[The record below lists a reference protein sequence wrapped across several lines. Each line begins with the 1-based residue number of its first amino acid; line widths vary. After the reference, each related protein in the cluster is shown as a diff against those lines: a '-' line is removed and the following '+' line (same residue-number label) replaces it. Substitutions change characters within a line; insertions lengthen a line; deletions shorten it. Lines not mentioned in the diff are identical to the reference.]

1 MPAHRPFWVLRH
13 RVTGQTK
20 RVSSYSVEDGMWEVV
35 LTDGSESAAI
45 EHEQPKLRVKR
56 EKKDAPKRRK

>member
-20 RVSSYSVEDGMWEVV
+20 VVAYGSEDDSMWEVV
-35 LTDGSESAAI
+35 LTDGSARAAL
-45 EHEQPKLRVKR
+45 EYPSTAGLNPPRRARKR
-56 EKKDAPKRRK
+56 SKKA